1 MVDLIPRDV
10 LFGNPERMAPA
21 VSPDGTRLAHVAPAD
36 GILNVWVGPLG
47 GGDARQVSNDR
58 ERGVRAF
65 AWDAQEVR
73 HLRELLAMDVDALYS
88 DHVARMVATV
98 GEFTS

>member
-21 VSPDGTRLAHVAPAD
+21 VSPDGARLAHVAPAD

-47 GGDARQVSNDR
+47 GDGAKQV
-58 ERGVRAF
+58 
-65 AWDAQEVR
+65 
-73 HLRELLAMDVDALYS
+73 
-88 DHVARMVATV
+88 
-98 GEFTS
+98 